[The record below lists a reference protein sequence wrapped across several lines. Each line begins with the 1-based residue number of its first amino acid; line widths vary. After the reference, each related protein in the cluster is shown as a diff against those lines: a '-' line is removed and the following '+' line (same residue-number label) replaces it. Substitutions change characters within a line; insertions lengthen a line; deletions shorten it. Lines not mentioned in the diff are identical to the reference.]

1 MTATIRATGLVKRYG
16 REGATVL
23 DGIDLRVDA
32 GEFVTIMGS
41 SGAGKSTLLYCLSG
55 VDRPTEGCIELGGS
69 RIDRLRE
76 KELTT
81 IRRRVGFV
89 FQQINLLPHL
99 SLLENVALPGLNG
112 RGAAGRRRAVQQA
125 EELLTAVGRAEA
137 MQRGPQQAS
146 GGEQQRA
153 AIARALLTDPV
164 VLFADEPTGALHS
177 AAGTTILDLLEQ
189 TNASGQ
195 TTVMVTHDPRAAAR
209 GNRVIYL
216 RDGRVVAELDS
227 GSRDVP
233 LAEREIRVRDWLE
246 EMGW

>member
-1 MTATIRATGLVKRYG
+1 MDG
-16 REGATVL
+16 R
-23 DGIDLRVDA
+23 
-32 GEFVTIMGS
+32 
-41 SGAGKSTLLYCLSG
+41 
-55 VDRPTEGCIELGGS
+55 
-69 RIDRLRE
+69 RIDRLSE

-99 SLLENVALPGLNG
+99 SLLENVVLPGLNG
-112 RGAAGRRRAVQQA
+112 RGAAGRRRAVQHA
-125 EELLTAVGRAEA
+125 EELLTAVGLAET
-137 MQRGPQQAS
+137 MHRPPQQAS

-177 AAGTTILDLLEQ
+177 AAGTTVLDLLEQ

-209 GNRVIYL
+209 GNRVVYL
-216 RDGRVVAELDS
+216 RDGHAVAELDS
-227 GSRDVP
+227 GSRDAP
-233 LAEREIRVRDWLE
+233 LVERETRVRDWLE